1 MRSLTLREA
10 RNRVD
15 DMFPVGDSVDN
26 DSLEDA
32 LTTIAKWVDLRN
44 QLDDIEIK
52 FGVDK
57 LETRLWIIDQAVSH
71 LDSLLTGFRH
81 NLDQELVSKL
91 QSDLDTY
98 KNEASALSI
107 ELDRKLDTIEIE
119 DGFFNW
125 R

>member
-81 NLDQELVSKL
+81 KLDQELVSKL